1 MEGRRRGRPART
13 AANGD
18 SGRKRL
24 PAGRT
29 MWTSGWCTGG
39 AGCSGSRGGE
49 RQREQGRRD
58 VVEWLPAQGAGTIL
72 EGLGLDGDR
81 FGG

>member
-1 MEGRRRGRPART
+1 
-13 AANGD
+13 
-18 SGRKRL
+18 
-24 PAGRT
+24 

>member
-1 MEGRRRGRPART
+1 MDERLVYERRG
-13 AANGD
+13 
-18 SGRKRL
+18 
-24 PAGRT
+24 
-29 MWTSGWCTGG
+29 M
-39 AGCSGSRGGE
+39 
-49 RQREQGRRD
+49 QREQGRREAAGAGATGGKSYRD